1 MKNYKI
7 LYEDGELLV
16 VWKPSGIAVQSAR
29 PSAPDVMSMLRNEMA
44 ERGER
49 HPYLGLVNR
58 LDQPV
63 EGIFLVARTAGASAK
78 LDRQISDHIHTEKWY
93 QAVVCGKPAEKKGV
107 LVDNL
112 LKDGRTN
119 TSRVV
124 PAGTKGAK
132 RCELSYEVEEEWEEK
147 SLLKIRLLTGRHHQ
161 IRVQLAHAGV
171 PIAGDRK
178 YGKAEPG
185 CGQLCLCAC
194 RIRFVHP
201 VTKKEMDVQVE
212 PTFLISGSYGSRVG
226 GGQRPRP
233 QLSARV
239 LKVSDTKTRWCL
251 SLGQGCW
258 PHKTAPLSA
267 PVHTALQ
274 ITEARGT
281 VRHLSREP

>member
-1 MKNYKI
+1 MQMKNYKI

-63 EGIFLVARTAGASAK
+63 EGIFLVARTAGAAAK

-132 RCELSYEVEEEWEEK
+132 RCELSYEVAEEWEEK

-161 IRVQLAHAGV
+161 IRVQLAHAGF

-185 CGQLCLCAC
+185 CGPLCLCAC

-226 GGQRPRP
+226 GGLRP
-233 QLSARV
+233 
-239 LKVSDTKTRWCL
+239 
-251 SLGQGCW
+251 G
-258 PHKTAPLSA
+258 PL
-267 PVHTALQ
+267 
-274 ITEARGT
+274 
-281 VRHLSREP
+281 